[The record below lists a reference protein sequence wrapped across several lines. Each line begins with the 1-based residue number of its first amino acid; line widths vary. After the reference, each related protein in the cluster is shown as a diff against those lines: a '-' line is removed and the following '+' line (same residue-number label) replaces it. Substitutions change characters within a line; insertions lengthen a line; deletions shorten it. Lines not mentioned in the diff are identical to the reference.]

1 MAKYIGG
8 DILEL
13 VCKHPT
19 LGEFRFQA
27 KSNESFVLDPG
38 GLRSNDDANAITGS
52 GDIIDQINRVRWSLE
67 GAVAVDPISGNEI
80 ENLPKLAESSEL
92 GTWTITHI
100 SGTIWKGLGKVVGD
114 LNADTNTAQLTLKVA
129 GSGRLEKIS

>member
-27 KSNESFVLDPG
+27 KSNESFTLDPG